1 MNWTSDQSS
10 VISNPYRPRRKDPS
24 SFISHHSSL
33 ARKCS
38 FTLIELLVVIAI
50 IAILAAM
57 LLPALKNARNSAQK
71 MSCVNNYKSI
81 GQIVFMYTDQSRE
94 YFPYSYIK
102 KPLQPAL
109 AMMSKAGLLE
119 LKVGGLYQCPSLK
132 EEADRTASGDANFAC
147 LNYTRTHY
155 GWNDRIGYIHT
166 SEAYRPLKM
175 SDVYLPSMFILMFD
189 LPVEQKIRNKYNYE
203 GRWETYYML
212 PKFIANGNSLPVHGR
227 QYNLLTF
234 DGSAGSFLPTE
245 YDRRYEP
252 YRLKAH
258 K

>member
-1 MNWTSDQSS
+1 MNK
-10 VISNPYRPRRKDPS
+10 YS
-24 SFISHHSSL
+24 SFIIYHSSFQ
-33 ARKCS
+33 RKRS

-71 MSCVNNYKSI
+71 MSCLNNYKGI
-81 GQIVFMYTDQSRE
+81 GQIVFMYMDQSRE
-94 YFPYSYIK
+94 YLPYSYLK
-102 KPLQPAL
+102 KPLQPAMT
-109 AMMSKAGLLE
+109 MMSKAGLLE

-132 EEADRTASGDANFAC
+132 DEADRTAPGDANFAC

-166 SEAYRPLKM
+166 SEAYRPLRM
-175 SDVYLPSMFILMFD
+175 SDVYLPSMLIVMFD

-203 GRWETYYML
+203 GRWEAYLML
-212 PKFIANGNSLPVHGR
+212 PKNIANGKNLPLHGN
-227 QYNLLTF
+227 QFNILTL
-234 DGSAGSFLPTE
+234 DGSAGSVPPTE
-245 YDRRYEP
+245 YARRYEP

>member
-1 MNWTSDQSS
+1 MN
-10 VISNPYRPRRKDPS
+10 NYS
-24 SFISHHSSL
+24 SFIFHHSSFE
-33 ARKCS
+33 RKTRG

-71 MSCVNNYKSI
+71 MSCLNNYKSI
-81 GQIVFMYTDQSRE
+81 GQLVFMYTDQSKE
-94 YFPYSYIK
+94 YLPYSHLK
-102 KPLQPAL
+102 NPLQPAMT
-109 AMMSKAGLLE
+109 MMSKAGLLE

>member
-1 MNWTSDQSS
+1 MKNTRKPSETRTENRRTQS
-10 VISNPYRPRRKDPS
+10 
-24 SFISHHSSL
+24 
-33 ARKCS
+33 A

-57 LLPALKNARNSAQK
+57 LLPALNNARNSAQK
-71 MSCVNNYKSI
+71 MSCLNNYKSL
-81 GQIVFMYTDQSRE
+81 GQVTFLYTDSFHE
-94 YFPYSYIK
+94 YFPFSYVK
-102 KPLQPAL
+102 APLQPAL
-109 AMMSKAGLLE
+109 KMMSQAGLLE

-132 EEADRTASGDANFAC
+132 EEADRTAPGDANFAC

-155 GWNDRIGYIHT
+155 GWNDRIGYVH
-166 SEAYRPLKM
+166 SSVAYRPLKV

-189 LPVEQKIRNKYNYE
+189 LPLKQKIRSKYNYE
-203 GRWETYYML
+203 GRWEAYYML
-212 PKFIANGNSLPVHGR
+212 PKFIANGNDLPIHGN

-234 DGSAGSFLPTE
+234 DGSAGSVLPTE
-245 YDRRYEP
+245 YERRYEP

>member
-1 MNWTSDQSS
+1 MNGF
-10 VISNPYRPRRKDPS
+10 S
-24 SFISHHSSL
+24 SFISHLSSFR
-33 ARKCS
+33 RKRS

-57 LLPALKNARNSAQK
+57 LLPALNNARHSAQK
-71 MSCVNNYKSI
+71 MSCLNNYKSL
-81 GQIVFMYTDQSRE
+81 GQVTFLYTDAFHE
-94 YFPYSYIK
+94 YFPFSYVK
-102 KPLQPAL
+102 APLQPAL
-109 AMMSKAGLLE
+109 KMMSQAGLLE

-132 EEADRTASGDANFAC
+132 EEADRTAPGDANFAC

-155 GWNDRIGYIHT
+155 AWNDRIGYIHT
-166 SEAYRPLKM
+166 STAYRPLKV

-189 LPVEQKIRNKYNYE
+189 MPLVQKIQTKYNYE
-203 GRWETYYML
+203 GRWEAYFMQ
-212 PKFIANGNSLPVHGR
+212 PKYIANGKNLPIHGN

-234 DGSAGSFLPTE
+234 DGSAGSVLPTE
-245 YDRRYEP
+245 YERRYEP

>member
-1 MNWTSDQSS
+1 MN
-10 VISNPYRPRRKDPS
+10 KDS
-24 SFISHHSSL
+24 SFIIHHSSFQ
-33 ARKCS
+33 RKRS

-50 IAILAAM
+50 IAILASM
-57 LLPALKNARNSAQK
+57 LLPALNNARNTAQK

-102 KPLQPAL
+102 NPLQPAL

-119 LKVGGLYQCPSLK
+119 LKVGGLYQCPSIK

-155 GWNDRIGYIHT
+155 AWNDRIGFVHT
-166 SEAYRPLKM
+166 SIAYQPLKI
-175 SDVYLPSMFILMFD
+175 SDVKLPSMFILMFD
-189 LPVEQKIRNKYNYE
+189 MPLEQKIRTRYNYE
-203 GRWETYYML
+203 GRWEAYFMQ
-212 PKFIANGNSLPVHGR
+212 PKYIANGKSLPVHGR